1 MATKSIKVP
10 SKPARAKAVA
20 PKGTAAKSATASR
33 VASKASSPKT
43 ASPKTASPKTASV
56 KTASPKTASLKTTS
70 PKMTSAKTLPPK
82 TTAKAR
88 PAAGARKTAGGAR
101 PAGIVVPPGRISL
114 GQLEQMIADPAT
126 PPEALRPYLVVD
138 ETRSQPFGPVLAP
151 NPATVDMPATA
162 EARARGDIALAS
174 LNWVERM
181 KRRMAFERRMAGGY
195 DGPVIVSEGDSWFQY
210 PVLLWD
216 VIDNLAQDYAI
227 LSLDAAGDTLQ
238 QMVDQ
243 GEYLTSLKSTGASIF
258 LFSAGGNDVLGGGNL
273 KAHLLPYDPA
283 RSPEQHLLPSF
294 DALLDHAIALYDRIL
309 RDVEKLPGGVHTICH
324 GYDRALPNGGR
335 WLGRPML
342 ERGITDPAFQARIV
356 AVMVDRFN
364 ARLER
369 LTSHFARVS
378 YLDLRGVV
386 GPKLDRWNDELHPQN
401 PGYADVA
408 ARFRREI
415 QRLAPPRAR
424 DRAVALPATR
434 KSVAAEAA
442 ARAVLEPHVAGDTG
456 RKGLS
461 LHVGLNSI
469 DPAHYQGSSGLLAA
483 CEADAEAMRAI
494 AENAG
499 FETRMLLSAQAT
511 RGAVIDHIRAA
522 ADACAPGDIFLFT
535 YAGHGA
541 QVPDLNGDEPDRMD
555 ETFCLFDGMLVDDEV
570 YDLWCAFKPEV
581 RVVVVSDSCHS
592 GSVTR
597 MAPVLAAAAP
607 DAPAQR
613 LLPLPVALKT
623 FEAHRAFYAG
633 ISRSVRHADEGRLVR
648 ALATPLQC
656 SVLLLSGCQDNQTS
670 ADGPFNGRFTE
681 ELLKVWHSGS
691 FARGYEA
698 FHRRIVA
705 GMPPAQSP
713 NLWFIGAPNPAFLR
727 QKPFSI

>member
-1 MATKSIKVP
+1 MARKS
-10 SKPARAKAVA
+10 SKPPTRTAPGAKPRPPGRAPRGGGGDPPA
-20 PKGTAAKSATASR
+20 P
-33 VASKASSPKT
+33 
-43 ASPKTASPKTASV
+43 
-56 KTASPKTASLKTTS
+56 
-70 PKMTSAKTLPPK
+70 
-82 TTAKAR
+82 
-88 PAAGARKTAGGAR
+88 
-101 PAGIVVPPGRISL
+101 VVPPLARISL
-114 GQLEQMIADPAT
+114 AQLEQMIADPAT
-126 PPEALRPYLVVD
+126 SPEALQPYLVVD
-138 ETRSQPFGPVLAP
+138 EARSQPFGPVLAP
-151 NPATVDMPATA
+151 NPATVDLPPTA

-181 KRRMAFERRMAGGY
+181 KRRIAFERRMAGGY

-216 VIDNLAQDYAI
+216 VIDNLSKDYAI

-243 GEYLTSLKSTGASIF
+243 GEYLTSLKSTGASVF

-273 KAHLLPYDPA
+273 KAHLTPYDPSRA
-283 RSPEQHLLPSF
+283 PEAHLLPSF
-294 DALLDHAIALYDRIL
+294 DALLDHAVALYDRIL
-309 RDVEKLPGGVHTICH
+309 RDVEKLPGNVHTICH

-335 WLGRPML
+335 WLGQPMM

-364 ARLER
+364 ARLAH
-369 LTSHFARVS
+369 LASHFARVS

-386 GPKLDRWNDELHPQN
+386 GPRLDRWNDELHPQN

-408 ARFRREI
+408 ERFRQEIRRVAPSRE
-415 QRLAPPRAR
+415 
-424 DRAVALPATR
+424 RAVPLPATR
-434 KSVAAEAA
+434 RSLAADAA
-442 ARAVLEPHVAGDTG
+442 ARAVRDPHVASNTG

-469 DPAHYQGSSGLLAA
+469 DPVHYQGSSGLLVA

-499 FETRMLLSAQAT
+499 FESRTLLSAQAT
-511 RGAVIDHIRAA
+511 RNAVIDHIRAA
-522 ADACAPGDIFLFT
+522 ADACQPGDIFLFT

-541 QVPDLNGDEPDRMD
+541 QVPDLNGDEPDRAD
-555 ETFCLFDGMLVDDEV
+555 ETFCLFDGMLIDDEI

-581 RVVVVSDSCHS
+581 RVLVVSDSCHS
-592 GSVTR
+592 GSVVR
-597 MAPVLAAAAP
+597 MAPVPAAPDP

-613 LLPLPVALKT
+613 LLPLTVALKT
-623 FEAHRAFYAG
+623 FEKHRAFYRD
-633 ISRSVRHADEGRLVR
+633 ISQSVRHVDEGRLVR
-648 ALATPLQC
+648 ELTTPLQC

-670 ADGPFNGRFTE
+670 ADGLFNGRFTE
-681 ELLKVWHSGS
+681 ELLKVWQSGS

-713 NLWFIGAPNPAFLR
+713 NLWFIGRPNPAFVGQR
-727 QKPFSI
+727 PFSI